1 MKVIL
6 LKDVKK
12 QGKKD
17 DIINVSDGYAKN
29 FLIKNNLAVPYTKTS
44 QSILQSE
51 LDERAKN
58 EETLIKECEEIRKKL
73 ANVTLTFK
81 VKAGTND
88 KVFGTISTKQIA
100 DKLNELGFNI
110 DKKKIKLDYPI
121 DTLGTSEVTIE
132 LHKKVIFKLKI
143 ELKK

>member
-44 QSILQSE
+44 QSILQNE

-58 EETLIKECEEIRKKL
+58 EEALIKEYEEIKKK
-73 ANVTLTFK
+73 TCK
-81 VKAGTND
+81 CY
-88 KVFGTISTKQIA
+88 
-100 DKLNELGFNI
+100 FNI
-110 DKKKIKLDYPI
+110 
-121 DTLGTSEVTIE
+121 
-132 LHKKVIFKLKI
+132 
-143 ELKK
+143 

>member
-29 FLIKNNLAVPYTKTS
+29 YLIKNNLAVPYTKTS
-44 QSILQSE
+44 QNILQNE
-51 LDERAKN
+51 LNERALN
-58 EETLIKECEEIRKKL
+58 EEKLIKECEEIKNKL
-73 ANVTLTFK
+73 INKTLVFK
-81 VKAGTND
+81 VKTGTND
-88 KVFGTISTKQIA
+88 KVFGNVFTKQIA
-100 DKLNELGFNI
+100 DKLTTLGFNI
-110 DKKKIKLDYPI
+110 DKKKIKLDYPL
-121 DTLGTSEVTIE
+121 DTLGVSEVTIE

-143 ELKK
+143 ELTK

>member
-51 LDERAKN
+51 LDKRAKN
-58 EETLIKECEEIRKKL
+58 EETFIKECEELKKKL
-73 ANVTLTFK
+73 DNVTLTFK
-81 VKAGTND
+81 VKTGTND

>member
-44 QSILQSE
+44 QSILQNE
-51 LDERAKN
+51 LDKRAKN
-58 EETLIKECEEIRKKL
+58 EETLIKECEELKKKL
-73 ANVTLTFK
+73 ENVTLTFK
-81 VKAGTND
+81 VKTGTND
-88 KVFGTISTKQIA
+88 KIFGTISTKQIA

>member
-29 FLIKNNLAVPYTKTS
+29 YLIKNNLAVPYTKTS
-44 QSILQSE
+44 QSILQNE
-51 LDERAKN
+51 LDKRAKN
-58 EETLIKECEEIRKKL
+58 EESFIKECEEIKKKL

-81 VKAGTND
+81 VKTGTND

-100 DKLNELGFNI
+100 DKLNTLGFNI

-121 DTLGTSEVTIE
+121 DTLGISEVTIE

>member
-29 FLIKNNLAVPYTKTS
+29 YLIKNNLAVPYTKTS
-44 QSILQSE
+44 QSILQNE
-51 LDERAKN
+51 LDKRAKN
-58 EETLIKECEEIRKKL
+58 EETLIKECEEIKKKL
-73 ANVTLTFK
+73 ENVTLTFK
-81 VKAGTND
+81 VKTGTND

-121 DTLGTSEVTIE
+121 DTLGVSEVTIE

>member
-51 LDERAKN
+51 INERAKN
-58 EETLIKECEEIRKKL
+58 EEAFIKECEEIKKRL
-73 ANVTLTFK
+73 DNVTLTFK
-81 VKAGTND
+81 VKTGTND